1 VPAPSGE
8 VTLLF
13 TDIEGSTR
21 LWEAHPREM
30 AVALARHDRLVREL
44 IEGAS
49 GYVFKTVGDAFCAA
63 FASASS
69 AVTTASE
76 VQRAVSVEPWPAETP
91 IHVRMALHSGGC
103 EERDGDY
110 FGPPVNRVAR
120 LLAVAHGGQTLL
132 SGTTRELVYAVMD
145 ASVSMRDL
153 GQHRLKDLSVAEHV
167 YQLGSE
173 DFPPLR
179 SLYRTNLPVVATPFV
194 GRDREIEQVAALLAR
209 PDVRLVTLTGAGGSG
224 KTRLALQAA
233 GAAVDAFDGGVWWVP
248 LAELRDPSLMLD
260 AAARAV
266 GAAIPLS
273 EHIGTKCMLLV
284 LDNFEHVI
292 AAASGIGRLLG
303 DCSQLTVL
311 ATSREPLHLEGEW
324 QYAVDPLPA
333 SDAMTLFETRARAV
347 RRDFETDAAV
357 RDICARLDNLP
368 LAIELAAARV
378 KVLSP
383 TAMLQRLER
392 RLPLLAGAHRDAP
405 ERQQTLRSTI
415 EWSYRLLSPA
425 EQELFRQLS
434 VFAGGCTL
442 EAIVAVCDADL
453 ETVASLVDKS
463 LVRVR
468 DGERFSMLTVIRDH
482 AAEQRDASGETD
494 LLRRR
499 HADIYATLADE
510 AEPHLRAGAKECLD
524 RLDEEHDNLR
534 AALGWLADAGES
546 QRLLRLAG
554 ALSRFWYLRG
564 YLPEG
569 RRRLEQA
576 LTTDE
581 RPTAARAAAL
591 NGAAVVA
598 ADPVTMR
605 RRAEQGLELH
615 RALGDAWGAGYSV
628 LLLGYAD
635 AQEHQYARAR
645 RHFEESART
654 LRDMGDEHFALLA
667 SRNLAWMH
675 AELGD
680 HLRARALHEENLQ
693 RARSLRNERVEASS
707 LAALAQYAFD
717 EKRTT
722 EARAMLAR
730 SLCLWRDLANRL
742 EIAVTLTQIA
752 KVIASDGHAT
762 IAAQLLSRAEA
773 LHHEIGAA
781 IAPWV
786 ATDAEQ
792 TRNAIRAHLEAPAF
806 EEATEQGKSLT
817 TDEALE
823 LALNALTN

>member
-1 VPAPSGE
+1 
-8 VTLLF
+8 
-13 TDIEGSTR
+13 
-21 LWEAHPREM
+21 M

-63 FASASS
+63 FASASA

-132 SGTTRELVYAVMD
+132 SGATRELVYAVMD
-145 ASVSMRDL
+145 ASISMRDL
-153 GQHRLKDLSVAEHV
+153 GQHRLKDLSVSEHV

-179 SLYRTNLPVVATPFV
+179 SLYRKNLPVVATPFV
-194 GRDREIEQVAALLAR
+194 GRDREIEQVVALLAR

-248 LAELRDPSLMLD
+248 LEELRDPSLVLD
-260 AAARAV
+260 AAARTV
-266 GAAIPLS
+266 GAAAIPLS
-273 EHIGTKCMLLV
+273 EHIRTKCMLLV

-292 AAASGIGRLLG
+292 GAASGIGRLLG

-311 ATSREPLHLEGEW
+311 ATSREPLRLEGEW

-333 SDAMTLFETRARAV
+333 SDATSLFETRARAI

-392 RLPLLAGAHRDAP
+392 HLPLLVGAHRDAP

-425 EQELFRQLS
+425 EQQLFRQLS

-468 DGERFSMLTVIRDH
+468 GAERFSMLTVIRDY

-499 HADIYATLADE
+499 HADCYATLADE
-510 AEPHLRAGAKECLD
+510 AEPHLRAGTKECLD
-524 RLDEEHDNLR
+524 LLDEEHDNLR
-534 AALGWLADAGES
+534 AALDWLADAGES
-546 QRLLRLAG
+546 QRRLRLAG

-564 YLPEG
+564 YLTEG
-569 RRRLEQA
+569 RLRLEQA
-576 LTTDE
+576 LSTDE

-598 ADPVTMR
+598 ADPVMMR

-615 RALGDAWGAGYSV
+615 RALGDAWGAGYSIFV
-628 LLLGYAD
+628 LGYAD

-654 LRDMGDEHFALLA
+654 LRDMGDEHFSLLA
-667 SRNLAWMH
+667 SRNLAWMY

-680 HLRARALHEENLQ
+680 HLPARALHEQNLQ
-693 RARSLRNERVEASS
+693 RARSLHNERVEASS
-707 LAALAQYAFD
+707 LAALAKYAFD

-722 EARAMLAR
+722 EARAMLAL
-730 SLCLWRDLANRL
+730 SLRLWHDLANRL
-742 EIAVTLTQIA
+742 EIAVTLTQISH
-752 KVIASDGHAT
+752 VIASDGHAA

-792 TRNAIRAHLEAPAF
+792 TRSAIRDRLEAAAF
-806 EEATEQGKSLT
+806 EEAMEQGKSLT
-817 TDEALE
+817 TDEAVE
-823 LALNALTN
+823 LALNAIQAPPSAS